1 MGYKAITYILGAF
14 FIIAGSNHFV
24 NPEFYL
30 PLIPPY
36 IPFPSVVNSVSG
48 ILEILLGAGLFLPK
62 WRTFSAWGIIVLL
75 WLFIP
80 SHVYFIQIGSCIPEG
95 LCVPPWVGWLRLIII
110 HPLLIIWAYA
120 VSLKIKK
127 NG

>member
-36 IPFPSVVNSVSG
+36 IPFPSLVNSVSG

-80 SHVYFIQIGSCIPEG
+80 SHVYFIQIGSCIPDG